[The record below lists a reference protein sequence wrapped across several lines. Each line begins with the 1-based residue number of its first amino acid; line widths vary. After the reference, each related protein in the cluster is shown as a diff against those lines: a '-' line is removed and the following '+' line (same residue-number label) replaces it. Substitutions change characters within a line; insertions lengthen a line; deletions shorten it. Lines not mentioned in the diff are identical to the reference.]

1 MESIHWEM
9 KIRILPPKMK
19 FIIEKGGKKEMS
31 FLKNIKGIKSYKFLV
46 ILLLG
51 KGVEPIK
58 EA

>member
-1 MESIHWEM
+1 M
-9 KIRILPPKMK
+9 KIQILPPKMK

-31 FLKNIKGIKSYKFLV
+31 FLKNIKVIKSYKFLV

-51 KGVEPIK
+51 KGVEPTK